1 MVLAVADDLR
11 QDRLDRAVAVG
22 GERLVGGAVGEQ
34 RLQLAEGREGED
46 SSPAAWPRGPRR
58 GSNQAASVVST
69 PSGWGGVWA
78 GARARKN
85 QASKR
90 VEITSGVIQR
100 ENSTSSSSAGSSIPA
115 SSASSRTAQA
125 R

>member
-1 MVLAVADDLR
+1 
-11 QDRLDRAVAVG
+11 
-22 GERLVGGAVGEQ
+22 
-34 RLQLAEGREGED
+34 
-46 SSPAAWPRGPRR
+46 
-58 GSNQAASVVST
+58 
-69 PSGWGGVWA
+69 VWA

-100 ENSTSSSSAGSSIPA
+100 EKSTSSSSAASSIPA

>member
-1 MVLAVADDLR
+1 M
-11 QDRLDRAVAVG
+11 
-22 GERLVGGAVGEQ
+22 
-34 RLQLAEGREGED
+34 
-46 SSPAAWPRGPRR
+46 
-58 GSNQAASVVST
+58 VST
-69 PSGWGGVWA
+69 PSGFGGVWA

-90 VEITSGVIQR
+90 VEITAGVIQR
-100 ENSTSSSSAGSSIPA
+100 ENSTSSSSAGSSIAA